1 MTNMSSIS
9 ARTAS
14 DTERARWQPR
24 SIENR
29 MAFLV
34 SPKAPFIQWL
44 NRIDPALS
52 GALTLDM
59 LRDEPNVFLV
69 PACAGETD
77 VGGRRWLSRH
87 WRVLLER
94 ILVEWQMDRAD
105 WPSFASVEVFCEWF
119 DVKSHPS
126 ILDCCVEPI
135 AYEHGVDA

>member
-1 MTNMSSIS
+1 MSNVSLIS
-9 ARTAS
+9 
-14 DTERARWQPR
+14 ERKAPDALKSGVQPR

-34 SPKAPFIQWL
+34 SPKAPFIEWL
-44 NRIDPALS
+44 NRVDPDLL
-52 GALTLDM
+52 GGLTLDM

-69 PACAGETD
+69 PACTGAAD
-77 VGGRRWLSRH
+77 VGGRTWLTRH

-94 ILVEWQMDRAD
+94 ILTEWQMERGN
-105 WPSFASVEVFCEWF
+105 WPSFGSLDIFCQWF

-135 AYEHGVDA
+135 AYERAVND